1 MTGGQMSK
9 EKEYRQELLE
19 WKWEQLRLRKK
30 YCQTPAGFFSSEMEK
45 QAVHQWKQE
54 VAEFRESH
62 RHVLESAE
70 IALDEPF
77 AGREAELKLIRE
89 HLENQPLPVVLYGI
103 GGIGKS
109 ALAREYIR
117 RYQKSYQHVLYLS
130 FRTTIEE
137 LILDDF
143 HIPISNLHYDVNKYE
158 SKRKY
163 FLVKYNILQKIA
175 GNAKILFVIDNCN
188 VRQDRSFLLKHSE
201 NYFADIANP
210 LIRQLYLST
219 VAFGFIPE
227 GHET

>member
-1 MTGGQMSK
+1 MSK

-143 HIPISNLHYDVNKYE
+143 HIPISRPAT
-158 SKRKY
+158 SKIFK
-163 FLVKYNILQKIA
+163 Q
-175 GNAKILFVIDNCN
+175 
-188 VRQDRSFLLKHSE
+188 
-201 NYFADIANP
+201 
-210 LIRQLYLST
+210 
-219 VAFGFIPE
+219 
-227 GHET
+227 